1 MIDWFSQHGVEF
13 AAFVLTLVVTI
24 VGWVLEH
31 RSSKEQNKEREDDIR
46 LLREQLDSLQ
56 RQATTLEEQTA
67 MQRADHDKPP
77 FSDAEWVRGSIRR
90 VRIEGSRDVHVE
102 SAAPPAGMT
111 AEFRL
116 KTQLPD
122 DFVPS
127 ETIEYVINGPGPVEF
142 LWRWADE
149 PNMPLRKVRKV
160 AYKPE

>member
-1 MIDWFSQHGVEF
+1 MIEWFSQHGVEL
-13 AAFVLTLVVTI
+13 AAFVFTLIVTI
-24 VGWVLEH
+24 VGWALEH
-31 RSSKEQNKEREDDIR
+31 RSSKEQNREREDDIR
-46 LLREQLDSLQ
+46 FLREQLDSLQ

-67 MQRADHDKPP
+67 MQRADHDRPP

-90 VRIEGSRDVHVE
+90 VRIEGSRPVHVE
-102 SAAPPAGMT
+102 SAAPKKDT
-111 AEFRL
+111 YLFQL

-127 ETIEYVINGPGPVEF
+127 ETIEYAINGPGPVEF

>member
-24 VGWVLEH
+24 VGWGLDH

-90 VRIEGSRDVHVE
+90 VRIEGSRNVHVE
-102 SAAPPAGMT
+102 SATPLEDAT
-111 AEFRL
+111 TFRL
-116 KTQLPD
+116 KTRLPD
-122 DFVPS
+122 DFVPT
-127 ETIEYVINGPGPVEF
+127 ETIEYVVNGPIPVVF

>member
-90 VRIEGSRDVHVE
+90 VRIEGSRNVHVE
-102 SAAPPAGMT
+102 SATPLEDAT
-111 AEFRL
+111 TFRL
-116 KTQLPD
+116 KTRLPD
-122 DFVPS
+122 DFVPTRPS
-127 ETIEYVINGPGPVEF
+127 NMWSTANTSRLPVAMGRRAEY
-142 LWRWADE
+142 A
-149 PNMPLRKVRKV
+149 V
-160 AYKPE
+160 AQGAQSGV

>member
-1 MIDWFSQHGVEF
+1 MIEWFSQHGVEL
-13 AAFVLTLVVTI
+13 AAFVFTLIVTI
-24 VGWVLEH
+24 VGWALEH
-31 RSSKEQNKEREDDIR
+31 RSSKEQNREREDDIR
-46 LLREQLDSLQ
+46 FLREQLDSLQ

-67 MQRADHDKPP
+67 MQRADHDRPP

-90 VRIEGSRDVHVE
+90 VRIEGSRPVHVE
-102 SAAPPAGMT
+102 SAAPKKDT
-111 AEFRL
+111 YLFQL

-127 ETIEYVINGPGPVEF
+127 ETIEYAINGPGPVEF

-160 AYKPE
+160 AYKPK

>member
-1 MIDWFSQHGVEF
+1 MIEWFSQHGVEL

-24 VGWVLEH
+24 VGWVIEH
-31 RSSKEQNKEREDDIR
+31 RSSKEQNREREDDIR

-67 MQRADHDKPP
+67 MQRADHDRPP

>member
-77 FSDAEWVRGSIRR
+77 FSDAESGSGLDPARPHRGITQRACG
-90 VRIEGSRDVHVE
+90 VGYTTGGCNNVPIED
-102 SAAPPAGMT
+102 AIT
-111 AEFRL
+111 
-116 KTQLPD
+116 
-122 DFVPS
+122 
-127 ETIEYVINGPGPVEF
+127 
-142 LWRWADE
+142 
-149 PNMPLRKVRKV
+149 
-160 AYKPE
+160 

>member
-1 MIDWFSQHGVEF
+1 MIEWFSQHGVELG
-13 AAFVLTLVVTI
+13 AFILTLVVTV
-24 VGWVLEH
+24 VGWIVEH
-31 RSSKEQNKEREDDIR
+31 RSSKEQNREREDDIR

-56 RQATTLEEQTA
+56 RQAATLEEQTA
-67 MQRADHDKPP
+67 MQRADHDRPP

-90 VRIEGSRDVHVE
+90 VRIEGSRPVHVE
-102 SAAPPAGMT
+102 SATPKKDT
-111 AEFRL
+111 YLFRL

-127 ETIEYVINGPGPVEF
+127 ETIEYAIDGPGPVEF

>member
-1 MIDWFSQHGVEF
+1 MTGWLSQHGVEL

-24 VGWVLEH
+24 VGWVIEH
-31 RSSKEQNKEREDDIR
+31 RSSMEQNKEREDDIR

-56 RQATTLEEQTA
+56 RQASTLEEQTA
-67 MQRADHDKPP
+67 MQRADHDRPP

-102 SAAPPAGMT
+102 SVAPLDKSA
-111 AEFRL
+111 FRPL
-116 KTQLPD
+116 TWLPD

-127 ETIEYVINGPGPVEF
+127 ETIEYAINGPGPVEF